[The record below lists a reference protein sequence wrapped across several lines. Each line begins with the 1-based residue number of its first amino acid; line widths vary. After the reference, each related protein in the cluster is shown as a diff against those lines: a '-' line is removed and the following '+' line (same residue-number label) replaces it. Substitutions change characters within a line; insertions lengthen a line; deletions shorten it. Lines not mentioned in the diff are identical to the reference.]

1 MHAHGHARG
10 RLPARQLNI
19 ALSDALGWWE
29 PLRIFYNVALAAVV
43 IARVAATWPVALTAD
58 LESILGLFVLAVLA
72 NVCYCAAYLVD
83 IPVQFSFF
91 GAAWRRRRWML
102 WVLGTLFG
110 MSLTHLVLAG
120 S

>member
-10 RLPARQLNI
+10 RLPAQRLNI

-29 PLRIFYNVALAAVV
+29 PFRIFYNVALAAVV
-43 IARVAATWPVALTAD
+43 IARVAATWPLALATD

-72 NVCYCAAYLVD
+72 NACYCAAYLVD
-83 IPVQFSFF
+83 IPVQFSSF
-91 GAAWRRRRWML
+91 GATWRRRRWML

-110 MSLTHLVLAG
+110 MSLTYLILAG